1 MALELDFWTRL
12 EKRNP
17 MHLISFSAGS
27 SGILH
32 FFTLQFRRTGSG
44 NIFISPS
51 SKHWQVFSHDPL
63 VKNTELIP
71 VVSWGQ
77 YSCQSGTGV
86 LTSPPM
92 QCMLYTNTLTF
103 CELNIYLHLYPLF
116 ALFWASNPLVMCCTS
131 MSFPVVWIWSNARN
145 VAKQERRYCFN
156 WIRMRFNG
164 LSNKKW

>member
-12 EKRNP
+12 EKWNP

-86 LTSPPM
+86 LTSPPSVVY
-92 QCMLYTNTLTF
+92 QYFNILRTEYLPALISLVCIILGKQSPGHVLY
-103 CELNIYLHLYPLF
+103 I
-116 ALFWASNPLVMCCTS
+116 S
-131 MSFPVVWIWSNARN
+131 MSFPVLWIWSNARN

-156 WIRMRFNG
+156 WIRMRLNG